1 MSRTN
6 QDAKRHEEDE
16 AREEQEE
23 AREFL
28 LRSLDDLEAERDA
41 ENIDDA
47 TYARLHGDY
56 TARAAAVL
64 RALDGEAVELSAAAA
79 PPVSATRRAVVIG
92 GLIAFAVAAAVT
104 LAITI
109 GPRLPGQTVT
119 GGVVSDPKAAIAALK
134 TAVRD
139 RPDDYSARI
148 EYARSLLDSDRVE
161 ALRQYG
167 AAARLRPKEPEPPTY
182 VGWILGLASNQVT
195 DAPTRTQLI
204 DRALREFAR
213 ARSLDSRYP
222 DSYVFEGLVRDRF
235 ANDPVKAVPLFRQ
248 YLTLAPDGPQ
258 AELVRSALSDA
269 QKRAAASSTTTTT
282 K

>member
-1 MSRTN
+1 MNGAVGERQLES
-6 QDAKRHEEDE
+6 AELE
-16 AREEQEE
+16 AQRV
-23 AREFL
+23 FL
-28 LRSLDDLEAERDA
+28 LRSLDDLEAEREA
-41 ENIDDA
+41 GNIDDD

-64 RALDGEAVELSAAAA
+64 RALDGEPVELSGGV
-79 PPVSATRRAVVIG
+79 PPVSASRRAVVIG
-92 GLIAFAVAAAVT
+92 GLIAFAIAAAVT
-104 LAITI
+104 LAVTI

-119 GGVVSDPKAAIAALK
+119 GGVVSDPKAAVAALR

-139 RPDDYSARI
+139 RPNDYSARI

-161 ALRQYG
+161 ALRQYD

-182 VGWILGLASNQVT
+182 VGWILGLASDQVT
-195 DAPTRTQLI
+195 DAPTRAQLI
-204 DRALREFAR
+204 DRSLSEFAL
-213 ARSLDSRYP
+213 ARSLDPRYP

-258 AELVRSALSDA
+258 AELVRSALDEA
-269 QKRAAASSTTTTT
+269 QKRVAATTTTT
-282 K
+282 SK

>member
-1 MSRTN
+1 VGERQLES
-6 QDAKRHEEDE
+6 AELE
-16 AREEQEE
+16 AQRV
-23 AREFL
+23 FL
-28 LRSLDDLEAERDA
+28 LRSLDDLEAEREA
-41 ENIDDA
+41 GNIDDD

-64 RALDGEAVELSAAAA
+64 RALDGEPVELSGGV
-79 PPVSATRRAVVIG
+79 PPVSASRRAVVIG
-92 GLIAFAVAAAVT
+92 GLIAFAIAAAVT
-104 LAITI
+104 LAVTI

-119 GGVVSDPKAAIAALK
+119 GGVVSDPKAAVAALR

-139 RPDDYSARI
+139 RPNDYSARI
-148 EYARSLLDSDRVE
+148 EYARSLLGSDRVE

-182 VGWILGLASNQVT
+182 VGWILGLASDQVT
-195 DAPTRTQLI
+195 DAPTRAQLI
-204 DRALREFAR
+204 DRSLSEFAL
-213 ARSLDSRYP
+213 ARSLDPRYP

-258 AELVRSALSDA
+258 AELVRSALDEA
-269 QKRAAASSTTTTT
+269 QKRVAATTTTT
-282 K
+282 SK

>member
-1 MSRTN
+1 MNGPTT
-6 QDAKRHEEDE
+6 ELE
-16 AREEQEE
+16 AQRV
-23 AREFL
+23 FL
-28 LRSLDDLEAERDA
+28 LRSLDDLEAEREA
-41 ENIDDA
+41 GNIDDA
-47 TYARLHGDY
+47 TYARLHDDY

-64 RALDGEAVELSAAAA
+64 RALDGEPVELSGGA
-79 PPVSATRRAVVIG
+79 PPVSASRRALVVG
-92 GLIAFAVAAAVT
+92 GLIAFAIAAAVT

-119 GGVVSDPKAAIAALK
+119 GGVASDPKAAVAALK

-139 RPDDYSARI
+139 RPNDYSARI

-182 VGWILGLASNQVT
+182 VGWILGLASSQVT

-204 DRALREFAR
+204 DRSLSEFAR
-213 ARSLDSRYP
+213 ARSLDPRYP

-235 ANDPVKAVPLFRQ
+235 ANDPAQAVPLFRQ

-258 AELVRSALSDA
+258 AELVRSALADA
-269 QKRAAASSTTTTT
+269 QKRVAAKATTTTN